1 MEKCENKD
9 NNDGMDIR
17 VYAEGKSALMKS
29 NKKIKFNNLILHFKL

>member
-9 NNDGMDIR
+9 NNDGMDI
-17 VYAEGKSALMKS
+17 YAEGKSALMKS